1 MTEDSENNGATSAP
15 DFHTDMPVGEILR
28 RTRTH
33 YGLNLQQV
41 EQILRI
47 RASNLEALETGDV
60 SQLPGRVYAI
70 GFVRA
75 YAEYLGLDGDK
86 MVHLFKQQSVGDKK
100 KIDLSFPVPADET
113 KVPNLYIIGS
123 SLAGLIVLLGFIV
136 FMIFPDKDEK
146 SIPPVP
152 ESLTGSTITDAPALV
167 EAPDVSQESVDDSSS
182 EQGEA
187 QNVQAPSTASQNRI
201 VLEIKEASWIEIKNA
216 QGAAILRQVLK
227 PGDIYMVP
235 PEQGLVMSTGNAGG
249 IVVKLDGNALPA
261 LGESGEIKRNLA
273 LDPDKLNIKRK
284 N

>member
-146 SIPPVP
+146 TIPPVP
-152 ESLTGSTITDAPALV
+152 ESLTGSSLTDAPALV
-167 EAPDVSQESVDDSSS
+167 EAPNT
-182 EQGEA
+182 EA
-187 QNVQAPSTASQNRI
+187 VEGDAPQAEEAVNEPAAPETPKGRMT
-201 VLEIKEASWIEIKNA
+201 LEIKEASWIEIKNA

-249 IVVKLDGNALPA
+249 IVVKLDGNALPS
-261 LGESGEIKRNLA
+261 LGASGEIRRNLA